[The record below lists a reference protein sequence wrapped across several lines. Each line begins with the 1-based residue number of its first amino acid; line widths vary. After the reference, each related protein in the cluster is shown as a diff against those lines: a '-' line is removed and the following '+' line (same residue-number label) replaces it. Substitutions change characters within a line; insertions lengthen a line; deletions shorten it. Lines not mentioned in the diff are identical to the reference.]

1 MENFTAYNPTA
12 LHFGQDVIQDLGNTV
27 QGYGQRVLLVYGMG
41 SVKSSGVYQQVMAQ
55 LTKIKAQ
62 VYEYSGIRPNPL
74 LEDVDAAAELGRVK
88 SVDVILAVGGGSV
101 IDTGKAI
108 AVTIPVFHSAWDF
121 FTGRAKPQRAIPLV
135 AVLTLAATGSEM
147 NQFAVIQNNRSKNKL
162 GFGSPLMYPRHAFL
176 DPSFTLSVPPDYTA
190 YGIVDLIS
198 HAMESYFGKG
208 DASLSDR
215 IVWAI
220 IREAM
225 EYGPALMNDPANV
238 DLRARIMLAATLALN
253 GITNYGRLSGDWG
266 VHAIGHLLS
275 VLFDVPHGA
284 TLSIAY
290 PAWLKVMKERQRE
303 RIVLLGKNL
312 FGTDDPDS
320 FIRQLESFFS
330 MLGSPVRLSQ
340 IGLTAQQHIQI
351 REHMSRTKATGRH
364 LALTEEDYD
373 HLLALMA

>member
-1 MENFTAYNPTA
+1 MENFTAYNPTV
-12 LHFGQDVIQDLGNTV
+12 LHFGKDVIQDLGNTV
-27 QGYGQRVLLVYGMG
+27 QGFGKRVLLVYGTG
-41 SVKSSGVYQQVMAQ
+41 SVKASGLYQQVMAQ
-55 LTKIKAQ
+55 LNKVKAE
-62 VYEYSGIRPNPL
+62 VYEYSGIRPNPWV
-74 LEDVDAAAELGRVK
+74 EDVDAAAELGRIK

-108 AVTIPVFHSAWDF
+108 AIAIPVYHSAWDF
-121 FTGRAKPQRAIPLV
+121 FTGRAKPARAVPLV
-135 AVLTLAATGSEM
+135 AVLTLAASGSEM
-147 NQFAVIQNNRSKNKL
+147 NQFAIIQNNRSKNKL
-162 GFGSPLMYPRHAFL
+162 GFGSSLMYPRHSFL
-176 DPSFTLSVPPDYTA
+176 DPAFTLSVPPDYTA

-198 HAMESYFGKG
+198 HALESYFGKG

-220 IREAM
+220 FREAM
-225 EYGPALMNDPANV
+225 EYGPALMNDPQNV
-238 DLRARIMLAATLALN
+238 DLRARIMYAATLALN
-253 GITNYGRLSGDWG
+253 GVTINGRISGDWG

-290 PAWLKVMKERQRE
+290 PAWLKVMKERQHN
-303 RIVLLGKNL
+303 RIVLLGRNL
-312 FGTDDPDS
+312 FGTEDPDS
-320 FIRQLESFFS
+320 CIRQLESFFT

-351 REHMSRTKATGRH
+351 REHMSRTKVTGRH